1 MNSHARL
8 AAKNLGAY
16 YTPET
21 MADLLA
27 EWVVQKGDERLL
39 EPSIGDGALVK
50 AVLACSA
57 RKALGTARL
66 RLVGCDID
74 QKAVTDVRA
83 WLPDCHHIISQNFL
97 EADHALIGEV
107 DGVISNPPFTRNH
120 ALPKGERDEL
130 RERFGYKGA
139 AGLWVPFV
147 LHSIGF
153 LKPGGR
159 LAVIVPGAA
168 LFSNYGREMLE
179 RICKRFEHVE
189 IRQIVDK
196 PLWSRNADER
206 GAIIFARGYGDGS
219 CRLPRA
225 TRWSAAGSRIVDI
238 RPRCFAHALL
248 GAHQLSEIASLSIGA
263 VTGCNKVF
271 LLSEAERIEAGIA
284 LDDVTMVVAR
294 ARHVRSL
301 EVSEIDLRNLARDG
315 ERTWLLTPR
324 DIERRRTGVRKR
336 LALIPSSKRR
346 SVLWLNKRTPW
357 WKVDQGPGCD
367 AIFTYM
373 NDVGPRIVIGNGK
386 LRCTNTLHQIRF
398 SSDLTADEQRLVALS
413 MVSSFGQLAGE
424 HFGRSYGGG
433 MLKFELA
440 DARRFPIILHR
451 GIRSR
456 PAFEEADRAIRAGDT
471 EEARDIADRLL
482 LPAVFGASWSEAA
495 AEMMVEALKLR
506 GTRRGASK
514 P

>member
-1 MNSHARL
+1 MSSHARL

-27 EWVVQKGDERLL
+27 EWVVQTGDERLL

-57 RKALGTARL
+57 RKASGTARL
-66 RLVGCDID
+66 SLVGCDID
-74 QKAVTDVRA
+74 QKAITDVRD
-83 WLPDCHHIISQNFL
+83 WLPDGHRMIRQNFL
-97 EADHALIGEV
+97 EADHALIGAV

-120 ALPKGERDEL
+120 ALPKAERDEL

-147 LHSIGF
+147 LHAIGF

-159 LAVIVPGAA
+159 LAAIVPGAA
-168 LFSNYGREMLE
+168 LFSNYGRETLE
-179 RICKRFEHVE
+179 RICQKFEHVE
-189 IRQIVDK
+189 VRQIVDK
-196 PLWSRNADER
+196 PLWSHHADER
-206 GAIIFARGYGDGS
+206 GAIVFARGFGEGA
-219 CRLPRA
+219 CPLPRA
-225 TRWSAAGSRIVDI
+225 TRWSAAGSRVADI
-238 RPRCFAHALL
+238 KPRCFAQALL
-248 GAHQLSEIASLSIGA
+248 SAHQLSEIASLSIGA
-263 VTGCNKVF
+263 VTGSNKVF
-271 LLSEAERIEAGIA
+271 LLSEAERTEAGIA
-284 LDDVTMVVAR
+284 LDDVTLVAAR
-294 ARHVRSL
+294 ARHVHSL
-301 EVSEIDLRNLARDG
+301 EVSEADLRNLARNG

-324 DIERRRTGVRKR
+324 DIERRRTGIRKR
-336 LALIPSSKRR
+336 LALIPPSKRR
-346 SVLWLNKRTPW
+346 SVLWLNKRAPW

-373 NDVGPRIVIGNGK
+373 NDVGPRIVIGTGK
-386 LRCTNTLHQIRF
+386 LRCTNTLHQLRF
-398 SSDLTADEQRLVALS
+398 SSDLTADERRLVALS
-413 MVSSFGQLAGE
+413 MVSSFGQLAAE

-433 MLKFELA
+433 ILKFELA
-440 DARRFPIILHR
+440 DARRFPVLLHK
-451 GIRSR
+451 GVRSR

-471 EEARDIADRLL
+471 DEARHIADRLL
-482 LPAVFGASWSEAA
+482 LPPVFGASWPKAA

-506 GTRRGASK
+506 GTRRGTSK